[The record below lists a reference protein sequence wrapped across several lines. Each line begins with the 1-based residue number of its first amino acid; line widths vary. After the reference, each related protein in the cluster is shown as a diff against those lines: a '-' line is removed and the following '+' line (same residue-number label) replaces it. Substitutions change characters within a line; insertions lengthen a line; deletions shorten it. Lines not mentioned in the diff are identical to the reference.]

1 MKKKLSYRD
10 KLLELAYIYNVKEIQ
25 DYTNEESLWKVTQGI
40 NNCGGNLALHLI
52 GNLNHFIGAILG
64 DTGYIRDRDAEFSK
78 KDVPQATLIKQIEET
93 IKMVDEV
100 LSHLPEDQLDKT
112 YPIEVLKR
120 PMTTGE
126 FILFLYG
133 HLSYHL
139 GQINYHRRILNN

>member
-1 MKKKLSYRD
+1 MINTITPLFITD
-10 KLLELAYIYNVKEIQ
+10 LEKVKKEIQ

>member
-1 MKKKLSYRD
+1 MKKRLSYRD
-10 KLLELAYIYNVKEIQ
+10 KLLELAYIYNVREIQ

>member
-1 MKKKLSYRD
+1 MINTITPLFIAD
-10 KLLELAYIYNVKEIQ
+10 LEKVKKEIEN
-25 DYTNEESLWKVTQGI
+25 YTNEESLWKIARGI
-40 NNCGGNLALHLI
+40 NNSGGNLALHLI
-52 GNLNHFIGAILG
+52 GNLNHFIGAVLG
-64 DTGYIRDRDAEFSK
+64 NTGYIRDRDAEFSK
-78 KDVPQATLIKQIEET
+78 KNVPQATLMKQIEET
-93 IKMVDEV
+93 IKMINEV
-100 LSHLPEDQLDKT
+100 LKNLPQDQLDNT